1 MGLII
6 SVIASGSFV
15 MTAFGIFGEGTC
27 SFSGRGGA
35 RVLMVTTYSD
45 GSGAISCNLAAVLML
60 LAVGAYWAYVLSE
73 SGYSFNNSYNRT
85 QSYNSD
91 VYRRPSSTNEGSS
104 PVDNFLKEKDNMNEI
119 GYKQAKAEEELV
131 EAQEII
137 DNYKNK
143 QPEEV
148 EVNNSEIETIEI
160 EIKELQEKKEQMLLD
175 LEQEKKRIAEEK
187 LKLEK
192 EIQEKKEIEDLKN
205 EISSLKKEIEEL
217 EE

>member
-73 SGYSFNNSYNRT
+73 SGYSNPNSYGRSQT
-85 QSYNSD
+85 YNSNL
-91 VYRRPSSTNEGSS
+91 YKRPSSSTDISS
-104 PVDNFLKEKDNMNEI
+104 PVDNFLNEENTFSES

-131 EAQEII
+131 EAQEVI
-137 DNYKNK
+137 D
-143 QPEEV
+143 
-148 EVNNSEIETIEI
+148 
-160 EIKELQEKKEQMLLD
+160 
-175 LEQEKKRIAEEK
+175 
-187 LKLEK
+187 
-192 EIQEKKEIEDLKN
+192 
-205 EISSLKKEIEEL
+205 
-217 EE
+217 